1 MEREASW
8 WWRSLTMPSR
18 RESRSRSEGFKQ
30 KERRKKRN
38 RQNTEAWYDSLWGL
52 RQKNPKT
59 HRNSVPSK
67 GVPGSLRLV
76 FRERKPPTPF
86 LIDKSLPQ
94 NRRNKKR
101 AEKRRIWRYF
111 KSLQGKV
118 RPNKAQETR
127 GAREQ
132 KKELKAAFKSFYL
145 ETCNHGEDPPK
156 RHKAKGHRRPCGIP
170 LKAAT
175 LNIRGLNGP
184 NGITKRQL
192 IGDVMR
198 KSAWISYFWQKPRLI
213 PPMLGLMV
221 ISLSSSA
228 VISNQGNLIGNTP
241 ERALLFTKSWNH
253 LYTK

>member
-1 MEREASW
+1 MIRLLVRPTAKEPENA
-8 WWRSLTMPSR
+8 
-18 RESRSRSEGFKQ
+18 Q
-30 KERRKKRN
+30 KLSTIKRCTGILAACL
-38 RQNTEAWYDSLWGL
+38 QGA
-52 RQKNPKT
+52 KT
-59 HRNSVPSK
+59 
-67 GVPGSLRLV
+67 
-76 FRERKPPTPF
+76 PTPF

-184 NGITKRQL
+184 NVITKRQL

-198 KSAWISYFWQKPRLI
+198 KSAWISYF
-213 PPMLGLMV
+213 
-221 ISLSSSA
+221 
-228 VISNQGNLIGNTP
+228 
-241 ERALLFTKSWNH
+241 
-253 LYTK
+253 